1 MRIYAKSANSEGDK
15 EPLYEHTRNDI
26 NAGRRLVQNLPFSQ
40 EKKEQIGKDL
50 DLIIACHDVGKAAT
64 GFQTS
69 LDTYKPWGKRHEI
82 LSASVASSLGLSDAV
97 VFAVITHHKSI
108 PPRASDEQYGCLPI
122 DQIPFNNKLSGVW
135 QEMANE
141 FTTNLPMLKEEW
153 FQICNYINRQDL
165 TNKLDLAPLS
175 TTMETWLNRS
185 DQIESFPYEK
195 REYISLLR
203 GLTMSADHIA
213 SSGSP
218 LPIKIPKLN
227 EFKLTSYK
235 LYGFQDR
242 ASKHKGNLILRAPT
256 GSGKTEAA
264 LLWAQLNQGYNG
276 REFYALPTTASINAM
291 HRRVKQSFHD
301 TNNSLVGLLHSRSA
315 SALYSMFQD
324 NDAKANQDKDKNMAS
339 LVREMYYPIR
349 VCTPHQILRYSLQ
362 GKGWEAMLSEFPN
375 SVFVFDEI
383 HAYNPKLTGLIM
395 ATVRYLVKRNA
406 TCLFLTATL
415 PTFIR
420 KIIEAEIPGISF
432 IEPSLSNES
441 DRKILQQKRHT
452 IETVP
457 GTILDNIDL
466 IAKES
471 KKAESTLVVCNHI
484 PTAQQAYEKLKD
496 KVEDTVLLHGQFTR
510 KDRNEIEG
518 NLRDRL
524 PKVLVSTQ
532 VVEVSLDLD
541 FEQGFTEPA
550 AIDALVQRFG
560 RINRYAKRK
569 PALVYIFEQQHSE
582 NNKIYSEELR
592 NKSLKILNS
601 LSKPLGEE
609 ELNHAADLVYGNGY
623 QGEDLE
629 EYKEGLD
636 YKPLQQWERYLIAG
650 VSKNWI
656 EQVIEEK
663 EGTIELLHEQFIE
676 EYNRLKDEKLFIK
689 ANDLLIPVRKWAINR
704 LTIDNTQDP
713 WFLTSCEYSRNIG
726 LIIPKS

>member
-1 MRIYAKSANSEGDK
+1 
-15 EPLYEHTRNDI
+15 
-26 NAGRRLVQNLPFSQ
+26 
-40 EKKEQIGKDL
+40 
-50 DLIIACHDVGKAAT
+50 
-64 GFQTS
+64 
-69 LDTYKPWGKRHEI
+69 
-82 LSASVASSLGLSDAV
+82 
-97 VFAVITHHKSI
+97 
-108 PPRASDEQYGCLPI
+108 
-122 DQIPFNNKLSGVW
+122 
-135 QEMANE
+135 
-141 FTTNLPMLKEEW
+141 
-153 FQICNYINRQDL
+153 
-165 TNKLDLAPLS
+165 
-175 TTMETWLNRS
+175 
-185 DQIESFPYEK
+185 
-195 REYISLLR
+195 
-203 GLTMSADHIA
+203 
-213 SSGSP
+213 
-218 LPIKIPKLN
+218 
-227 EFKLTSYK
+227 
-235 LYGFQDR
+235 
-242 ASKHKGNLILRAPT
+242 
-256 GSGKTEAA
+256 
-264 LLWAQLNQGYNG
+264 
-276 REFYALPTTASINAM
+276 M

-324 NDAKANQDKDKNMAS
+324 NDAKANQDKAKNMAS

-524 PKVLVSTQ
+524 PKILVSTQ

-550 AIDALVQRFG
+550 SDRCV
-560 RINRYAKRK
+560 
-569 PALVYIFEQQHSE
+569 SS
-582 NNKIYSEELR
+582 KI
-592 NKSLKILNS
+592 
-601 LSKPLGEE
+601 
-609 ELNHAADLVYGNGY
+609 
-623 QGEDLE
+623 
-629 EYKEGLD
+629 
-636 YKPLQQWERYLIAG
+636 W
-650 VSKNWI
+650 
-656 EQVIEEK
+656 
-663 EGTIELLHEQFIE
+663 
-676 EYNRLKDEKLFIK
+676 
-689 ANDLLIPVRKWAINR
+689 
-704 LTIDNTQDP
+704 
-713 WFLTSCEYSRNIG
+713 
-726 LIIPKS
+726 